1 MSHAA
6 ATHPAV
12 LVLCALVPLAAVVE
26 TVIWGGVGGDLDDT
40 EAILAAFATAL
51 GASALLVLIRD
62 PAARRAPVVRWEML
76 GEGGAEEAG
85 AAGAGISMAGYEE
98 RFAAPCALSR
108 WASRGLV
115 LCALLGGT
123 VRAANRPRPLELA
136 LGIGCEAAQLLGAL
150 LFVSA
155 SRYVYARASLLVK
168 AVKVGAVHAPG
179 QILRAYDGVTLAH
192 RFWGERFG
200 ADALLLSLG
209 PYLVALL
216 RAALHALLAGSPHAL
231 ALPLAL
237 GIARCALFGLCLAR
251 INARAAE
258 LPATL
263 ARTAPDPEDLAAVS
277 AHLEAA
283 PLRANAFGVT
293 VTHSL
298 LLKLAVA
305 AANVLF
311 PLLPIADIRAGI
323 DKALGA

>member
-1 MSHAA
+1 MFHAA

-12 LVLCALVPLAAVVE
+12 LVLCALVPIASIVE
-26 TVIWGGVGGDLDDT
+26 TVIWGGARGELEDT
-40 EAILAAFATAL
+40 EPILAAFATAL

-62 PAARRAPVVRWEML
+62 PAARRAPVVRWE
-76 GEGGAEEAG
+76 GAGGGGAEEGAGAG
-85 AAGAGISMAGYEE
+85 AAMAGYEE
-98 RFAAPCALSR
+98 RFAAPCSLTR

-123 VRAANRPRPLELA
+123 VRAADRPRPLELA

-168 AVKVGAVHAPG
+168 AVKIGAVQAPHE
-179 QILRAYDGVTLAH
+179 ILRAYDSVTLAH

-216 RAALHALLAGSPHAL
+216 RAALHALLAGSPRSL

-263 ARTAPDPEDLAAVS
+263 ARTAPDSEDLAAVA

-293 VTHSL
+293 VSHSL

-323 DKALGA
+323 DKAIGA